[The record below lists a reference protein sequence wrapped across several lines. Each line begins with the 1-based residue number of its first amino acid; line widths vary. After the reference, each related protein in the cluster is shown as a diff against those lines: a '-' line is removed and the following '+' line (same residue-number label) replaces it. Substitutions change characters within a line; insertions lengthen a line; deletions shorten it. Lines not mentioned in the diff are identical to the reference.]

1 MIRIYTQPAQG
12 HQWLQQ
18 YQGRRPILACIL
30 GFTATALIPGIS
42 AAGAT
47 PEDRKYTAIADAEF
61 LLNGVQP
68 KPQYPL
74 PPLTAGASP
83 VLISRAVVEA
93 FDLPVYLFNAGLPQS
108 PAVPAIDLGGVP
120 AKCLTSGNALPLD
133 TVKHLF
139 RQGLKWGEKLAE
151 AADEGY
157 VIISE
162 CVVGGTTTA
171 LSVLTGLGFAAAGKV
186 NSSHPLCNHA
196 QKWAIVQ
203 EGLRSAG
210 LGTEEVGEN
219 PTSNIQNAKLI
230 DPFQLVAAVGDPMQ
244 IVAAGMAIAASHQ
257 CGVLLAG
264 GTQMLAVYALAQA
277 LSQLDA
283 SLLHSDT
290 ELAAPSSLAKKT
302 IDDGEQELNVSKL
315 KVERCL
321 ENLQPSTSKPS
332 TSKPSTFNLPTSKPS
347 TSQPPNLQP
356 SPQPPSPS
364 LIWQPE
370 RVVVG
375 TTRWVAEDPTG
386 DTVGL
391 ARDVGRVPLLATPLS
406 FATSRYPQLQAYEE
420 GYVKEGV
427 GAGGCAIAAHLYK
440 GWNTVQLLGTIEALV
455 ERYCQS

>member
-1 MIRIYTQPAQG
+1 MIRIYTQIPQG

-18 YQGRRPILACIL
+18 YQGHRPILACIL

-47 PEDRKYTAIADAEF
+47 PEDRRYTAIADAEF
-61 LLNGVQP
+61 LVNGVTPQ
-68 KPQYPL
+68 PQYPL

-93 FDLPVYLFNAGLPQS
+93 LELPVYLFNAGLPQP

-120 AKCLTSGNALPLD
+120 AQCLSSGEALPLD

-139 RQGLKWGEKLAE
+139 EQGLKWGQKLA
-151 AADEGY
+151 DLTDGGY
-157 VIISE
+157 LILSE

-171 LSVLTGLGFAAAGKV
+171 LSILTGLGIRAAGKV
-186 NSSHPLCNHA
+186 NSSHPTCNHA
-196 QKWAIVQ
+196 QKETIVHQ
-203 EGLRSAG
+203 GLQRAG
-210 LGTEEVGEN
+210 LAQDSGRN
-219 PTSNIQNAKLI
+219 PLKSI

-244 IVAAGMAIAASHQ
+244 IAAAGMVMAATRR

-277 LSQLDA
+277 LSQSPA
-283 SLLHSDT
+283 SDCT
-290 ELAAPSSLAKKT
+290 
-302 IDDGEQELNVSKL
+302 
-315 KVERCL
+315 
-321 ENLQPSTSKPS
+321 
-332 TSKPSTFNLPTSKPS
+332 
-347 TSQPPNLQP
+347 QP
-356 SPQPPSPS
+356 SPSPETGMGKENRGKEDFFLSSHPPIAR

-370 RVVVG
+370 RIVVG

-391 ARDVGRVPLLATPLS
+391 ARDIGGVPLLATQLS
-406 FATSRYPQLQAYEE
+406 FATSRYPQLQAYEQ

-427 GAGGCAIAAHLYK
+427 GAGGCAIASHLYQ
-440 GWNTVQLLGTIEALV
+440 GWNTVQLLQAIEALV
-455 ERYCQS
+455 ERYCRS